1 MPKIITTRK
10 ISSDFDIIE
19 FLHYKGHQINRH
31 FARHSIDINGW
42 EVWTLHVPNT
52 ALDKYDNYAIGLKG
66 DKFVVLDPEGVVFQ
80 DEWIGELLK

>member
-1 MPKIITTRK
+1 MSKVIVTRK
-10 ISSDFDIIE
+10 VRPDFDIIE
-19 FLHYKGHQINRH
+19 FLHSKGYLINRH

-52 ALDKYDNYAIGLKG
+52 TLDKYDNYAIGLKG

-80 DEWIGELLK
+80 DEWIGAFLK

>member
-1 MPKIITTRK
+1 MPKVIVTRK
-10 ISSDFDIIE
+10 VRPDFDIIE
-19 FLHYKGHQINRH
+19 FLHSKGYLINRH

-52 ALDKYDNYAIGLKG
+52 TLDKYDNYAIGLKG

-80 DEWIGELLK
+80 DEWIGAFLK

>member
-10 ISSDFDIIE
+10 IHPDFDIIE
-19 FLHYKGHQINRH
+19 FLHSKGYLINRH
-31 FARHSIDINGW
+31 FARHNADINGW
-42 EVWTLHVPNT
+42 EVWTLHVPNI

-80 DEWIGELLK
+80 DEWIGAFLK